1 MVVNNLPTHMYSV
14 TKFAVRAL
22 TEGLKF
28 ELNKLKSHIRVTVS
42 YLSYHISLMSILWD
56 KGKQSKHKSDALFSW
71 YPLFAYILC
80 SLILN
85 INEIYY
91 LAVLKTEMDWLN

>member
-28 ELNKLKSHIRVTVS
+28 ELNELKSHIRVTVS
-42 YLSYHISLMSILWD
+42 YLSNHISLASILWD
-56 KGKQSKHKSDALFSW
+56 IGKQRKHKSDAVFSW
-71 YPLFAYILC
+71 YPLFAYIMC
-80 SLILN
+80 FLILN
-85 INEIYY
+85 INENYY
-91 LAVLKTEMDWLN
+91 STAVKTKVDWSN